1 MKKIGRY
8 MVLLLLFITLPLKA
22 QNDKFFQD
30 LSNIKGVTSVIISE
44 TMLSLIGGNSDMID
58 IDNFD
63 VKGILSKLKSIQ
75 ILNSE
80 TAQST
85 KEMRQKI
92 QTYLDK
98 MNVMPIMSV
107 KEDDEKTLIYFIEP
121 KGKKD
126 YAQLILFVDET
137 DEISFISMSG
147 TFKIEDLKGMMEQ
160 VK

>member
-44 TMLSLIGGNSDMID
+44 TMLGLIGGNSDMID

-63 VKGILSKLKSIQ
+63 VKSILSKLKSIQ

-137 DEISFISMSG
+137 DEISFISMNG
-147 TFKIEDLKGMMEQ
+147 TFKIEDLKGMMN
-160 VK
+160 K

>member
-44 TMLSLIGGNSDMID
+44 TMLGLIGGNSDMID

-98 MNVMPIMSV
+98 VSVMPIMSV

>member
-98 MNVMPIMSV
+98 VSVMPIMSV
-107 KEDDEKTLIYFIEP
+107 KEDDEKTLIYFIEA

-137 DEISFISMSG
+137 DEISFISMNG
-147 TFKIEDLKGMMEQ
+147 TFKIADLKGMMN
-160 VK
+160 K

>member
-44 TMLSLIGGNSDMID
+44 TMLGLIGGNSDMID

-98 MNVMPIMSV
+98 VSVMPIMSV

-137 DEISFISMSG
+137 DEISFISMNG

>member
-44 TMLSLIGGNSDMID
+44 TMLGLIGGNSDMID
-58 IDNFD
+58 IDDLD

-98 MNVMPIMSV
+98 VSVMPIMSV

>member
-58 IDNFD
+58 IDDFD

-98 MNVMPIMSV
+98 VSVMPIMSV

-147 TFKIEDLKGMMEQ
+147 TFKIEDLKGMMN
-160 VK
+160 K

>member
-44 TMLSLIGGNSDMID
+44 TMLGLIGGNSDMID
-58 IDNFD
+58 IDDLD
-63 VKGILSKLKSIQ
+63 VKSILSKLKSIQ

>member
-44 TMLSLIGGNSDMID
+44 TMLGLIGGNSDMID
-58 IDNFD
+58 IDNLD

-98 MNVMPIMSV
+98 VSVMPIMSV

-137 DEISFISMSG
+137 DEISFISMNG

>member
-44 TMLSLIGGNSDMID
+44 TMLGLIGGNSDMID

-137 DEISFISMSG
+137 DEISFISMNG
-147 TFKIEDLKGMMEQ
+147 TFKIEDLKGMMN
-160 VK
+160 K

>member
-44 TMLSLIGGNSDMID
+44 TMLGLIGGNSDMID
-58 IDNFD
+58 IDDLD

-98 MNVMPIMSV
+98 VSVMPIMSV

-137 DEISFISMSG
+137 DEISFISMNG
-147 TFKIEDLKGMMEQ
+147 TFKIEDLKGMMN
-160 VK
+160 K

>member
-1 MKKIGRY
+1 M
-8 MVLLLLFITLPLKA
+8 
-22 QNDKFFQD
+22 
-30 LSNIKGVTSVIISE
+30 TS
-44 TMLSLIGGNSDMID
+44 L
-58 IDNFD
+58 
-63 VKGILSKLKSIQ
+63 
-75 ILNSE
+75 
-80 TAQST
+80 

-137 DEISFISMSG
+137 DEISFISMNG
-147 TFKIEDLKGMMEQ
+147 TFKIEDLKGMMN
-160 VK
+160 K

>member
-44 TMLSLIGGNSDMID
+44 TMLGLIGGNSDMID
-58 IDNFD
+58 IDDFD

-98 MNVMPIMSV
+98 VSVMPIMSV

>member
-98 MNVMPIMSV
+98 VSVMPIMSV

>member
-1 MKKIGRY
+1 MKKIERY

-98 MNVMPIMSV
+98 VSVMPIMSV

>member
-98 MNVMPIMSV
+98 VSVMPIMSV

-137 DEISFISMSG
+137 DEISFISMNG
-147 TFKIEDLKGMMEQ
+147 TFKIEDLKGMMN
-160 VK
+160 K

>member
-44 TMLSLIGGNSDMID
+44 TMLGLIGGNSDMID
-58 IDNFD
+58 IDDLD
-63 VKGILSKLKSIQ
+63 VKSILSKLKSIQ

-147 TFKIEDLKGMMEQ
+147 TFKIEDLKGMMN
-160 VK
+160 K

>member
-44 TMLSLIGGNSDMID
+44 TMLGLIGGNSDMID
-58 IDNFD
+58 IDDLD
-63 VKGILSKLKSIQ
+63 VKSILSKLKSIQ

-98 MNVMPIMSV
+98 VSVMPIMSV

>member
-44 TMLSLIGGNSDMID
+44 TMLSLICGNSDMID

-98 MNVMPIMSV
+98 VSVMPIMSV

>member
-58 IDNFD
+58 IDDLD

-98 MNVMPIMSV
+98 VSVMPIMSV

>member
-58 IDNFD
+58 IDDLD
-63 VKGILSKLKSIQ
+63 VKGILPKLKSIQ

-98 MNVMPIMSV
+98 VSVMPIMSV

>member
-44 TMLSLIGGNSDMID
+44 TMLGLIGGNSDMID

-98 MNVMPIMSV
+98 VSVMPIMSV

-137 DEISFISMSG
+137 DEISFISMNG
-147 TFKIEDLKGMMEQ
+147 TFKIEDLKGMMN
-160 VK
+160 K

>member
-1 MKKIGRY
+1 

-44 TMLSLIGGNSDMID
+44 TMLGLIGGNSDMID
-58 IDNFD
+58 IDDLD

-98 MNVMPIMSV
+98 VSVMPIMSV

-126 YAQLILFVDET
+126 YAQLILLDRKSV
-137 DEISFISMSG
+137 
-147 TFKIEDLKGMMEQ
+147 
-160 VK
+160 V

>member
-58 IDNFD
+58 IDDFD

-98 MNVMPIMSV
+98 VSVMPIMSV

>member
-44 TMLSLIGGNSDMID
+44 TMLGLIGGNSDMID
-58 IDNFD
+58 IDNLD

-98 MNVMPIMSV
+98 VSVMPIMSV

-147 TFKIEDLKGMMEQ
+147 TFKIEDLKGMMN
-160 VK
+160 K

>member
-58 IDNFD
+58 IDNLD

-98 MNVMPIMSV
+98 VSVMPIMSV

>member
-44 TMLSLIGGNSDMID
+44 TMLGLIGGNSDMID

-63 VKGILSKLKSIQ
+63 VKGILPKLKSIQ

-98 MNVMPIMSV
+98 VSVMPIMSV

-137 DEISFISMSG
+137 DEISFISMNG
-147 TFKIEDLKGMMEQ
+147 TFKIEDLKGMMN
-160 VK
+160 K

>member
-98 MNVMPIMSV
+98 VSVMPIMSV
-107 KEDDEKTLIYFIEP
+107 KEDDEKTLIYFIEA

>member
-1 MKKIGRY
+1 

-44 TMLSLIGGNSDMID
+44 TMLGLIGGNSDMID

-98 MNVMPIMSV
+98 VSVMPIMSV

>member
-44 TMLSLIGGNSDMID
+44 TMLGLIGGNSDMID
-58 IDNFD
+58 IDDLD
-63 VKGILSKLKSIQ
+63 VKSILSKLKSIQ

-98 MNVMPIMSV
+98 VSVMPIMSV

-126 YAQLILFVDET
+126 YAQLIQFVDET

>member
-98 MNVMPIMSV
+98 VSVMPIMSV

-147 TFKIEDLKGMMEQ
+147 TFKIEDLKGMMN
-160 VK
+160 K

>member
-58 IDNFD
+58 IDDLD
-63 VKGILSKLKSIQ
+63 VKSILSKLKSIQ

>member
-44 TMLSLIGGNSDMID
+44 TMLSLIGGNSEMID

-98 MNVMPIMSV
+98 VSVMPIMSV

-137 DEISFISMSG
+137 DEISFISMNG
-147 TFKIEDLKGMMEQ
+147 TFKIEDLKGMMN
-160 VK
+160 K